1 MTLSFT
7 HSVCAACVPTGGD
20 CGPDT
25 CWPGVGGEYSCLPS
39 EGRSEGEACD
49 PDMNNWT
56 QLPCGDG
63 LICLDAAGLGDGVCL
78 AFCLAQENCGGTDVC
93 TIPVFEGLDDLGVCL
108 PCTDID
114 EDGACAEVD
123 CDDNDDTSFSGATEL
138 CEDGRD
144 NDCDGAA
151 DALDDDC
158 EPIGPDP
165 DAGPDADADDDADED
180 TGADADLD
188 TGADPGTRKDAACAC
203 RAAGGSAP
211 DSLPASWPLFAFALL
226 VPAISRRAR
235 HHSKNGEAPRKEESC

>member
-7 HSVCAACVPTGGD
+7 HSVCAACLPTGGD
-20 CGPDT
+20 CGADA
-25 CWPGVGGEYSCLPS
+25 CWPDGTGLYSCLPTDGLQ
-39 EGRSEGEACD
+39 EGQVCD
-49 PDMNNWT
+49 PDANNWT

-63 LICLDAAGLGDGVCL
+63 LICLDAAGIGEGECR
-78 AFCLAQENCGGTDVC
+78 AFCTAQENCGGTDVC

-114 EDGACAEVD
+114 EDGACADVD
-123 CDDNDDTSFSGATEL
+123 CDDNDDTSFPGANEL

-158 EPIGPDP
+158 DPGPDP
-165 DAGPDADADDDADED
+165 DAGPDADADED
-180 TGADADLD
+180 TGADADQD
-188 TGADPGTRKDAACAC
+188 IGPDPGTKKDPACAC

-211 DSLPASWPLFAFALL
+211 DSLPASWPLFALAL
-226 VPAISRRAR
+226 VIPALRRRLHRHSAERDAR
-235 HHSKNGEAPRKEESC
+235 S

>member
-25 CWPGVGGEYSCLPS
+25 CWPGVDGEYSCLPS
-39 EGRSEGEACD
+39 DGRGEGEACD
-49 PDMNNWT
+49 PDVTNWT

-63 LICLDAAGLGDGVCL
+63 LVCLDAAGLGEGVCL
-78 AFCLAQENCGGTDVC
+78 AFCTAEASCGGTDVC
-93 TIPVFEGLDDLGVCL
+93 TMPVFEGIDGLGVCIS
-108 PCTDID
+108 CTDAD

-123 CDDNDDTSFSGATEL
+123 CDDNDDTSFPGATEL

-158 EPIGPDP
+158 DPGPDP
-165 DAGPDADADDDADED
+165 DAGPDADVDDDAW
-180 TGADADLD
+180 ADADQDIGPD
-188 TGADPGTRKDAACAC
+188 TDPGTKQDPACAC
-203 RAAGGSAP
+203 RAAGGSP
-211 DSLPASWPLFAFALL
+211 PTSLPASWPLFAFALL
-226 VPAISRRAR
+226 VPALGRRTR
-235 HHSKNGEAPRKEESC
+235 LHSKNGDDPRKEESC